1 METDLTFLLKVNGKE
16 VGKCKGKES
25 VTKEQF
31 ITFIRDTLKVPFDA
45 SKDTLEIIRETA
57 LQTDKT
63 IRHKARDKSTNNKF
77 IDAILSRHVANLIST
92 YGEKRFF
99 KLLEDV
105 HGVKRVS

>member
-25 VTKEQF
+25 VTRDQF
-31 ITFIRDTLKVPFDA
+31 IAFIRETLKLEFDPA
-45 SKDTLEIIRETA
+45 KDTLVIERETPP
-57 LQTDKT
+57 QTDKT